1 VDKPSRRRTAV
12 KEDELAI
19 ELQAL
24 PLGAS
29 NEERDERRLGESDRE
44 LVAASQLRPSSFVAL
59 YDRYFDRVFGYV
71 RLRVRDRAACED
83 ATSQVFTNALARIGE
98 FRGEGSF
105 AAWLFSIARNAAVD
119 VRRTGSRESVSDDA
133 LAVLP
138 DPRPGP
144 EERLLERER
153 RERLTNLLARLRPD
167 QQELL
172 ALRYGA
178 GLSFNEISVLVG
190 GEPGAL
196 RVRVHRILD
205 ELRRRYPDDERRP
218 Q

>member
-1 VDKPSRRRTAV
+1 VLVDKPSRRRRAV

-19 ELQAL
+19 ELRML

-29 NEERDERRLGESDRE
+29 SEERDERLLDGSDRE
-44 LVAASQLRPSSFVAL
+44 LVAAAQRRPSSFVAL

-71 RLRVRDRAACED
+71 RLRVRDRVVCED
-83 ATSQVFTNALARIGE
+83 VTSQVFTNALARIGE

-105 AAWLFSIARNAAVD
+105 AAWLFCIARNAAID
-119 VRRTGSRESVSDDA
+119 VRRAGSRERVSDDA
-133 LAVLP
+133 LAALP
-138 DPRPGP
+138 DPQPGP
-144 EERLLERER
+144 EDRLLARER
-153 RERLTNLLARLRPD
+153 RARLMSLLTQLRPD

-205 ELRRRYPDDERRP
+205 ELRRRYPDDE
-218 Q
+218 